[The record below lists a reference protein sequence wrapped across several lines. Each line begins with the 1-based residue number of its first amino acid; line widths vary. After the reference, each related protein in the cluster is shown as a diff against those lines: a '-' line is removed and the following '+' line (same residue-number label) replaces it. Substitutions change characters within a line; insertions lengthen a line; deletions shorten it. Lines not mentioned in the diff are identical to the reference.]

1 MGFFKN
7 LFSRKSEEREISEWD
22 RVQGEKDSLN
32 MNDPGVRERYVLSCL
47 EQMQEASM
55 ELELAE
61 GEYDLVTSYL
71 TDMEEIDNLKGP
83 KKEELES
90 IARHI
95 HDLRKDHDEYV
106 LTPSLISEEDYR
118 RMEAMSDDIDEA
130 LDKLSAEEEMRD
142 KIKADLKRLDRERNS
157 YRIRKNELTNTI
169 ANEKGL
175 VQIVMI
181 TGVIAILILFGAGL
195 LRLDVPQLIYYI
207 VLVALAVSVTVIYV
221 KYVDAVAEKRKVE
234 NTINELIL
242 LENKVKIR
250 YVNNKNLLDYLC
262 IKYNVESADA
272 LRKLYSNYV
281 SEKEKRRKY
290 ERNEAIFEDEMIRLM
305 RVLRTIDVR
314 NPEVWKHQ
322 TDAIYDSREMV
333 EVRHG
338 LIGRRQKLRKRM
350 EYNGQIAL
358 EASEEIKGIVQDY
371 PQYADSIMAIV
382 DAFDK
387 K

>member
-195 LRLDVPQLIYYI
+195 LRLDVPQLIYYL

-350 EYNGQIAL
+350 EYNEQIAL

>member
-207 VLVALAVSVTVIYV
+207 VFVALAVSVTVIYV

-262 IKYNVESADA
+262 IKYNVESAEA

-350 EYNGQIAL
+350 EYNEQIAL